1 VFGFTASTEIDR
13 ETFGLTYNTTLE
25 TGGVMIGK
33 NVKIEIEGE
42 AVAAS

>member
-1 VFGFTASTEIDR
+1 ATTEIDR
-13 ETFGLTYNTTLE
+13 EAFGLTYNLALE

-42 AVAAS
+42 AIRQEV